1 MYPFADLELARRLE
15 RAEGLA
21 NARCVEARAR
31 VAPEVGAT
39 WISVA
44 GAMAMFDGPASPITQ
59 TFGLGLFDDVTTA
72 DLARIEAFFDAH
84 GAPAHHEVSPV
95 AGPAIV
101 GLLTDRRY
109 QPFEF
114 TSVMYR
120 PTDAN
125 PLREKVRLKPDATT
139 EGAAAYG
146 ASGFSRTAP
155 ATLRIRTVGEAEGEV
170 WARTAAEGWSE
181 TQGAGDF
188 MLMIG
193 RIFAVTAGTHLYLAE
208 LDGRPIAAATL
219 HMHEGV
225 ALMAGA
231 STIPS
236 ARGRG
241 AQLAL
246 LERRLQ
252 DAFANGCD
260 IAMMGALPGSIS
272 QRNAERHGFRIAY
285 TRVKW
290 RQK

>member
-1 MYPFADLELARRLE
+1 MCRTIIRAVYPFADLELARRLE

-39 WISVA
+39 WITVA
-44 GAMAMFDGPASPITQ
+44 GALAMFDGPASPITQ
-59 TFGLGLFDDVTTA
+59 TFGLGLFDPVTAA
-72 DLARIEAFFDAH
+72 DLARIEAFFDEH

-95 AGPAIV
+95 AGPAIL
-101 GLLTDRRY
+101 GLLTERRY

-114 TSVMYR
+114 SSVMYR
-120 PTDAN
+120 PIGERN
-125 PLREKVRLKPDATT
+125 L
-139 EGAAAYG
+139 
-146 ASGFSRTAP
+146 AP
-155 ATLRIRTVGEAEGEV
+155 APNPSLHIRTVGEAEGEV

-181 TQGAGDF
+181 TAGAGDF
-188 MLMIG
+188 VLTIG
-193 RIFAVTAGTHLYLAE
+193 RLLAVTVGAHLYLAE

-219 HMHEGV
+219 YMHEGV
-225 ALMAGA
+225 ALMGGA

-285 TRVKW
+285 TRIKW

>member
-1 MYPFADLELARRLE
+1 MYPFADLDLARRLE

-31 VAPEVGAT
+31 VAPEVGAA
-39 WISVA
+39 WIAVA

-84 GAPAHHEVSPV
+84 GAPSHHEVSPV

-101 GLLTDRRY
+101 GLLTGRRY
-109 QPFEF
+109 EPFEF

-120 PTDAN
+120 PVADRNLA
-125 PLREKVRLKPDATT
+125 
-139 EGAAAYG
+139 
-146 ASGFSRTAP
+146 TAP
-155 ATLRIRTVGEAEGEV
+155 NPSLRIRTVGEADAEV

-181 TQGAGDF
+181 TAGAGDF

-260 IAMMGALPGSIS
+260 IASMGALPGSIS

-285 TRVKW
+285 TRTKW
-290 RQK
+290 HLNKNQDGSV